1 MRVSKNDKTRYRNS
15 KGYVTV
21 SMLGVCDVNMNFHY
35 MLSGWEGSASDSRVL
50 RDAVSRQYGLK
61 IPTGKYII
69 TLDKLD
75 S

>member
-1 MRVSKNDKTRYRNS
+1 
-15 KGYVTV
+15 
-21 SMLGVCDVNMNFHY
+21 MLGVCDVNMNFHY
-35 MLSGWEGSASDSRVL
+35 VLSGWEGSASDSRVL

-75 S
+75 SWCQLQFSEPSVCYYEFQVITT